1 MAELMQAK
9 LWQLASK
16 EKQSLCC
23 DRCVPIWTVN
33 ADMFYRVNAGLP
45 WYQNRGAW
53 ILDVWHQL
61 QSLICLVTTSACN
74 VLCINTLSANK
85 CTFFFIEHYVT
96 PAGE

>member
-33 ADMFYRVNAGLP
+33 VDMFYRVNAGLP
-45 WYQNRGAW
+45 WY
-53 ILDVWHQL
+53 

-74 VLCINTLSANK
+74 VLCINTLPANK
-85 CTFFFIEHYVT
+85 CFYFIEHFVT